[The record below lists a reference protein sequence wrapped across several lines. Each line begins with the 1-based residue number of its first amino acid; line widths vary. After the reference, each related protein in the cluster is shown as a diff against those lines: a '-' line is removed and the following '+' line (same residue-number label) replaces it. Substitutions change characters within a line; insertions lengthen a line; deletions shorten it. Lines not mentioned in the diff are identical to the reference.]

1 MEEIAKQEK
10 LDVADADLDAEFKS
24 IADMYK
30 MDVAKVKEILGK
42 DLGRFKAELRQRKIQ
57 DFLVKENIA

>member
-1 MEEIAKQEK
+1 M
-10 LDVADADLDAEFKS
+10 KS

-30 MDVAKVKEILGK
+30 MPVDKVNEILGK

-57 DFLVKENIA
+57 DFLSKENIA